1 MRAVVLTGYG
11 GVDKLELRDVPE
23 PVAGPGQIKVRV
35 AATSINPV
43 DWKVRSGANRQR
55 APLEFPAIL
64 GRDAAGEVTAV
75 GQGVATFRLGARLL
89 GLVNRAYAEYVVDQE
104 NAWAEVPPTMDL
116 IDAAALPLVV
126 LTGSQLIDE
135 AVRPRPGQVVLVTGA
150 VGSVGRAAV
159 FTARSRGAEV
169 LAGVRRTQKQEAAK
183 LDVDVVAIDDDAEI
197 ERLPRLD
204 SIADT
209 VGGDTLQKLLRKVKP
224 GGTVGSVLG
233 EPPGAKERG
242 LTVRA
247 QVNHPD
253 PKRLAALAQA
263 VASGQLVIP
272 IAKRMPLEQIRE
284 AQTLA
289 EKGAGGKV
297 IVVMPPADDRKPTMT
312 EAPETEARKH
322 RGTANSRSSAIERE
336 PQGVQEHIA
345 DADKK
350 ARAGSTDEPVRN
362 APPAGAW
369 NDTSD
374 D

>member
-1 MRAVVLTGYG
+1 MRAVVLTDYG
-11 GVDKLELRDVPE
+11 GVDKLQLRDMPE
-23 PVAGPGQIKVRV
+23 PVAGPGEIKVRV
-35 AATSINPV
+35 AATSVNPV
-43 DWKVRSGANRQR
+43 DWKLRSGAYRQSS
-55 APLEFPAIL
+55 PLEFPVIL
-64 GRDAAGEVTAV
+64 GRDACGEVTAV
-75 GQGVATFRLGARLL
+75 GQGVAAFRVGAKLL
-89 GLVNRAYAEYVVDQE
+89 GLVNRAYAEYVVDQPR
-104 NAWAEVPPTMDL
+104 AWAEVPSGMDL

-126 LTGSQLIDE
+126 LTGSQLIDD

-150 VGSVGRAAV
+150 VGSVGRTAV
-159 FTARSRGAEV
+159 FTALSRGAEV
-169 LAGVRRTQKQEAAK
+169 LAGVRRSQKAEAAR
-183 LDVDVVAIDDDAEI
+183 LEVDVVAIDDDTEI

-209 VGGDTLQKLLRKVKP
+209 VGGETLRKLLRKVKS

-247 QVNHPD
+247 HLTHPD

-263 VASGQLVIP
+263 VATGQLVIP

-289 EKGAGGKV
+289 ERGAAGKV
-297 IVVMPPADDRKPTMT
+297 VLVLRPADDRKATMAA
-312 EAPETEARKH
+312 APETAVRKH
-322 RGTANSRSSAIERE
+322 RGSATSRASAIEQE

-350 ARAGSTDEPVRN
+350 ARTGTTEESVRN

-369 NDTSD
+369 NDTSAD
-374 D
+374 